1 MKPQSY
7 VSSRI
12 IISFVI
18 ALVVLVIFTGLVTN
32 SLSDEKNRIFNLLRI
47 IVLELPVAGSVA
59 VFVVYTFMLP
69 DNRLSSLSSSSPAGL
84 FVPSVL
90 LTIFVLLAIVA
101 LQELV
106 MPTLVKQ
113 RFYTEGVKDIIV
125 GFDKRNYLMIGKA
138 QYDSK
143 SKNIILRN
151 VYLVD
156 KSSFSRKEFFAV
168 ASYILGTR
176 ELILGKKSY
185 KLDGDLE
192 KVLLF
197 YISKENFMSIWE
209 FPVVR
214 DSFTVFEIKPSPINL
229 VLYEKIFMPTIG
241 FIFML
246 FSITFGWMWRM
257 RKSSLLMPLYI
268 IVGGVALAIIIKVGF
283 YFTVKLFEF
292 LVFTF

>member
-7 VSSRI
+7 VSIRI
-12 IISFVI
+12 IISFLI

-156 KSSFSRKEFFAV
+156 KSSFSRKEFFAI

-257 RKSSLLMPLYI
+257 RKSSVLMPLYI

>member
-257 RKSSLLMPLYI
+257 RKSSVLMPLYI

>member
-47 IVLELPVAGSVA
+47 IVLELPVAGSIA

-113 RFYTEGVKDIIV
+113 RFYAEGVKDIIV

-185 KLDGDLE
+185 KLDGDIE

-257 RKSSLLMPLYI
+257 RKSSVLMPLYI

>member
-7 VSSRI
+7 VSSRV

-143 SKNIILRN
+143 SINI
-151 VYLVD
+151 
-156 KSSFSRKEFFAV
+156 S
-168 ASYILGTR
+168 
-176 ELILGKKSY
+176 
-185 KLDGDLE
+185 
-192 KVLLF
+192 
-197 YISKENFMSIWE
+197 
-209 FPVVR
+209 
-214 DSFTVFEIKPSPINL
+214 
-229 VLYEKIFMPTIG
+229 
-241 FIFML
+241 
-246 FSITFGWMWRM
+246 
-257 RKSSLLMPLYI
+257 
-268 IVGGVALAIIIKVGF
+268 
-283 YFTVKLFEF
+283 
-292 LVFTF
+292 

>member
-113 RFYTEGVKDIIV
+113 RFYIEGVKDIIV

-156 KSSFSRKEFFAV
+156 KSSFSRKEFFAI

-257 RKSSLLMPLYI
+257 RKSSVLMPLYI

>member
-185 KLDGDLE
+185 KIDGDLE

-257 RKSSLLMPLYI
+257 RKSSVLMPLYI
-268 IVGGVALAIIIKVGF
+268 IVGGVALAIIIKVCF

>member
-113 RFYTEGVKDIIV
+113 KFYTEGVKDIIV

-185 KLDGDLE
+185 KLDGDIE

-257 RKSSLLMPLYI
+257 RKSSVLMPLYI

>member
-7 VSSRI
+7 VSIRI

-156 KSSFSRKEFFAV
+156 KSSFSRKEFFAI

-257 RKSSLLMPLYI
+257 RKSSVLMPLYI

>member
-101 LQELV
+101 LQELI

-185 KLDGDLE
+185 KIDGDLE

-257 RKSSLLMPLYI
+257 RKSSVLMPLYI
-268 IVGGVALAIIIKVGF
+268 IVGGVALAIIIKVCF

>member
-12 IISFVI
+12 MISFVI

-101 LQELV
+101 IQELV

-113 RFYTEGVKDIIV
+113 RFYTEGMKDIIV

-156 KSSFSRKEFFAV
+156 KSSFSRKEFFAI

-257 RKSSLLMPLYI
+257 RKSSVLMPLYI

>member
-32 SLSDEKNRIFNLLRI
+32 LLSDEKNRIFNLLRI

-90 LTIFVLLAIVA
+90 LTMFVLLAIVA
-101 LQELV
+101 LQELI

-257 RKSSLLMPLYI
+257 RKSSVLMPLYI

>member
-7 VSSRI
+7 VSSRV
-12 IISFVI
+12 IISFII

-113 RFYTEGVKDIIV
+113 RFYNEGLKDIIV

-138 QYDSK
+138 QCDSK

-156 KSSFSRKEFFAV
+156 KSSFSKKEFFAV

-257 RKSSLLMPLYI
+257 RKSSVLMPLYI

>member
-7 VSSRI
+7 VSIRI

-214 DSFTVFEIKPSPINL
+214 DSFTIFEIKPSPINL

-257 RKSSLLMPLYI
+257 RKSSVLMPLYI

>member
-7 VSSRI
+7 VSIRI

-101 LQELV
+101 LQELI

-138 QYDSK
+138 QYESK

-156 KSSFSRKEFFAV
+156 KSSFSRKEFFAI

-192 KVLLF
+192 KILLF

-257 RKSSLLMPLYI
+257 RKSSVLMPLYI

>member
-125 GFDKRNYLMIGKA
+125 GFDKRNCLMIGKA

-257 RKSSLLMPLYI
+257 RKSSVLMPLYI

>member
-185 KLDGDLE
+185 KIDGDLE

-257 RKSSLLMPLYI
+257 RKSSVLMPLYI

>member
-18 ALVVLVIFTGLVTN
+18 VLVVLVIFTGLVTN

-168 ASYILGTR
+168 ASYILRTR

>member
-138 QYDSK
+138 QYDSE

-257 RKSSLLMPLYI
+257 RKSSVLMPLYI

>member
-7 VSSRI
+7 VSIRI

-257 RKSSLLMPLYI
+257 RKSSVLMPLYI

>member
-90 LTIFVLLAIVA
+90 LTIFVLLAIIA

-257 RKSSLLMPLYI
+257 RKSSVLMPLYI